1 MQITEWVIDCD
12 THITEPGDVWTAR
25 LPAKY
30 ADQAPHIVRDDNGY
44 DNWAIGGSKPFI
56 PVGHTAVAG
65 WPEPFPAAPRNMD
78 EVPEAAY
85 DAKARLAYMD
95 SVGIWSMALYPNVG
109 GFGNEAFLELGDPEL
124 MLACVRAYNDW
135 LVEWC
140 SADARR
146 FIPVMATPFWDV
158 EAAVDEVRRGA
169 ELGHKAV
176 LFTGEPQRMGQPLL
190 GDPYWEPFWSAI
202 EEVGLPVSLHIGS
215 ADFTADF
222 SWDRIQTHGVGA
234 TNTKTAITLFMKNG
248 IQVADFLLSGVLAR
262 HPELQIVSVESG
274 VGWVPFLLE
283 AADYAF
289 EYSDVR
295 RERPEFDML
304 PSEYFRRQVYGC
316 WFFEQLALQRMLD
329 VIGEDRLLFETDYP
343 HPVCLYGDV
352 RERIDA
358 ALGDLSPET
367 QHRLLWT
374 NAADLYGVPEPDVPS
389 PFSM

>member
-1 MQITEWVIDCD
+1 
-12 THITEPGDVWTAR
+12 
-25 LPAKY
+25 
-30 ADQAPHIVRDDNGY
+30 
-44 DNWAIGGSKPFI
+44 
-56 PVGHTAVAG
+56 
-65 WPEPFPAAPRNMD
+65 
-78 EVPEAAY
+78 
-85 DAKARLAYMD
+85 
-95 SVGIWSMALYPNVG
+95 
-109 GFGNEAFLELGDPEL
+109 

-140 SADARR
+140 EADSRR

-158 EAAVDEVRRGA
+158 DAAVDEVRRGA

-176 LFTGEPQRMGQPLL
+176 LFTGEPQRMGAPLL
-190 GDPYWEPFWSAI
+190 GDPAWDPFWSVI

-215 ADFTADF
+215 ADFFTSDF
-222 SWDRIQTHGVGA
+222 SWDRIKTLGVGA

-262 HPELQIVSVESG
+262 HPDLQVVSVESG

-295 RERPEFDML
+295 RSG
-304 PSEYFRRQVYGC
+304 PSSSYCPASTSTGRGTGC
-316 WFFEQLALQRMLD
+316 WFFERLALQRMLD

-352 RERIDA
+352 RERIDT
-358 ALGDLSPET
+358 ALGDLPRDPT
-367 QHRLLWT
+367 
-374 NAADLYGVPEPDVPS
+374 PS
-389 PFSM
+389 PLDQRRRPLRRRGARRPQPVLDVGAFRHSPTSRTTGYQPHLVLGGVEVGHRALDRASLVQKTKRHSLHVAAGRCRSSARWPRPGGGTRSSLASTAASLGTSSVL

>member
-1 MQITEWVIDCD
+1 MRITEWVIDCD
-12 THITEPGDVWTAR
+12 THVTEPGDVWTAR
-25 LPAKY
+25 LPAKF
-30 ADQAPHIVRDDNGY
+30 ADQAPHIVRDDNGF
-44 DNWAIGGSKPFI
+44 DNWAIGNSKPFI
-56 PVGHTAVAG
+56 PVGHTATAG

-95 SVGIWSMALYPNVG
+95 SEGIWSMALYPNVG
-109 GFGNEAFLELGDPEL
+109 GFGNEAFLELGDAEL

-135 LVEWC
+135 LIEWC
-140 SADARR
+140 EADPRR

-158 EAAVDEVRRGA
+158 DAAVDEVRRGA
-169 ELGHKAV
+169 EIGHKAV
-176 LFTGEPQRMGQPLL
+176 LFTGEPQRMGCPLL
-190 GDPYWEPFWSAI
+190 GDPAWEPFWSAI

-215 ADFTADF
+215 ADFTSDF
-222 SWDRIQTHGVGA
+222 SWDRIKTHGVGA

-262 HPELQIVSVESG
+262 HPDLQVVSVESG

-295 RERPEFDML
+295 RERPEIEML

-316 WFFEQLALQRMLD
+316 WFFEQLAIQRMLD
-329 VIGEDRLLFETDYP
+329 VIGEDSLLFETDYP

-358 ALGDLSPET
+358 ALGDLPAET

-374 NAADLYGVPEPDVPS
+374 NAADLYGVAEPDVPS
-389 PFSM
+389 PLA